1 MSCDAV
7 IIEDEELVAFA
18 MAMMLSD
25 EGISVQEAHTGEEG
39 VEVVRRERPAVVLLD
54 VRLPGIDGWEVCRRI
69 KQDDGSAPAVVFV
82 TAATQFEDRVR
93 AHQVGGDAFI
103 TKPFEMGVLLDTV
116 RRLLSRSGTG
126 E

>member
-1 MSCDAV
+1 MGCDAV

-18 MAMMLSD
+18 MSMLLSD

-39 VEVVRRERPAVVLLD
+39 VEVVRREHPTVVLLD

-69 KQDDGSAPAVVFV
+69 KGENGNAPAVVFV

-93 AHQVGGDAFI
+93 AHQVGGDAFLA
-103 TKPFEMGVLLDTV
+103 KPFETV
-116 RRLLSRSGTG
+116 ELVRTVKSFLERAQESR
-126 E
+126 